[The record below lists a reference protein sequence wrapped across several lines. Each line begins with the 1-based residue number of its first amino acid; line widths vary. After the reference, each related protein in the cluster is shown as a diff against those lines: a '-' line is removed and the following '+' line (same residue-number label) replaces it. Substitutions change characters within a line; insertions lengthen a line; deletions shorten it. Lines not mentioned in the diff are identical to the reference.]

1 MIQKLHRE
9 YVSLKHVKYIAKNI
23 IKCEP
28 FMSKRKLYRNLSKKD
43 LYDEKSQN
51 TRMNLIAFSDCK
63 RNIFEIAKELN
74 VPLSKILK
82 EYKLLKKFKILK

>member
-1 MIQKLHRE
+1 M
-9 YVSLKHVKYIAKNI
+9 
-23 IKCEP
+23 
-28 FMSKRKLYRNLSKKD
+28 YRNLSKKD

-51 TRMNLIAFSDCK
+51 TRMNLIAFSDGK

>member
-1 MIQKLHRE
+1 MRIVFFIVKTQKKGRLLRIW
-9 YVSLKHVKYIAKNI
+9 K
-23 IKCEP
+23 
-28 FMSKRKLYRNLSKKD
+28 NLSSK
-43 LYDEKSQN
+43 
-51 TRMNLIAFSDCK
+51 MNLIAFSDGK